1 VGYVVGL
8 DNSWRAGR
16 DADSD
21 RDAHCCD
28 DADTQADRDTH
39 SGSHTDSHSDA
50 DSIAAQDWRVQDF
63 AQRSHHGAV

>member
-16 DADSD
+16 DADSGRD
-21 RDAHCCD
+21 RDAHCCG

-39 SGSHTDSHSDA
+39 SGSHIDA
-50 DSIAAQDWRVQDF
+50 DSIASQDWRVQGF
-63 AQRSHHGAV
+63 AQRSHHGAL